1 MTQQGLCHTSSVR
14 MLRSWRRVM
23 GGRSPQDRAA
33 GATPESHRRPPQVNG
48 LPALSSALGEA
59 PQVLARAAVLHRAA
73 GDRAGAPG
81 GVGRAPAA
89 ARRRRHGLRLALGE
103 DLHPTVGQVAGEPD
117 QAELERPGADPP
129 AEPDTLDPA
138 LDEDRARAPWTLI
151 LRTRPRA
158 GSRTGPARPAPRA
171 TRRRLLESGPVTDS
185 DLTTRPVRWGIL
197 GAGGIASSLAA
208 DISRTDGHVVAAVA
222 ARDADRAAEFARRY
236 DAPRSFGSY
245 DELCAD
251 DEVDVVYVAT
261 THPFHR
267 EQALAAIE
275 AGKPVLVEKPLTLDA
290 GGAREVFAAAA
301 QGRGLRDGGD
311 VDAHQPAGPA
321 GAGPGRRRGA
331 GRGARRPGR
340 LRLRPRLRPGA
351 PAAGP
356 RQRRRRPARPRHL
369 PRDVRVAVPGR
380 PRPGP
385 GQRRPGA
392 DRRRPDGRDAV
403 VPRGRGHRPAVQ
415 LLGRHDVV
423 PGHRLRDTAAG

>member
-1 MTQQGLCHTSSVR
+1 MGAPRGTV
-14 MLRSWRRVM
+14 RRV
-23 GGRSPQDRAA
+23 
-33 GATPESHRRPPQVNG
+33 PPQSPTAVRAGQRAHRPCHQRSVKPRRSSRG
-48 LPALSSALGEA
+48 LPCCTVQ
-59 PQVLARAAVLHRAA
+59 PVTV
-73 GDRAGAPG
+73 PG
-81 GVGRAPAA
+81 
-89 ARRRRHGLRLALGE
+89 
-103 DLHPTVGQVAGEPD
+103 
-117 QAELERPGADPP
+117 RPGASGRSSSCAQASPRPP
-129 AEPDTLDPA
+129 ARPGRGPPPGRRAGCGRTRPG
-138 LDEDRARAPWTLI
+138 RARAPGRGPTSGTPHPGPGPGRRSWRAPWTPI

-158 GSRTGPARPAPRA
+158 PAHPGPAPRA
-171 TRRRLLESGPVTDS
+171 PRRRLLESGPVTDS

-245 DELCAD
+245 DELYAD

-301 QGRGLRDGGD
+301 QGRGLRDGSH

-321 GAGPGRRRGA
+321 GAGPGRRWRA

-340 LRLRPRLRPGA
+340 LRLRPRLRPGT

-385 GQRRPGA
+385 GQRRPRT

-403 VPRGRGHRPAVQ
+403 VPRRRGHRPAVQ

-423 PGHRLRDTAAG
+423 PGHRLRDTGAG